1 MNAMYTRLVNLIIS
15 RLVVVLTLL
24 SIGAFLSTTRSPWV
38 NSNINTEPLIVLA
51 AAVGA
56 LSILYYTLLRGSQ
69 HYLAQAYL
77 QLLVDAGLVTWL
89 TYRLR
94 DSDFPLVP
102 LYLVIIFVS
111 AMVLP
116 RTGAIAIGVFC
127 TLCYIGLLVFYK
139 VGLLVGG
146 YSIIQQD
153 TRYLQNNPL
162 LYVLA
167 MLALTVLGGQLAERL
182 RRNDA
187 DLESVAKNLAELRAF
202 NQRII
207 ESIKSG
213 LVTTDLDGV
222 ITSFNRAA
230 EDITGF
236 RAGEVRGKSF
246 VEVFESDAKTLP
258 LNPKILE
265 NNNERFRRF
274 ESDCRSADDRLIR
287 LGFTVSQLTA
297 ENGSVTGFVYSF
309 QDLTEILKLEQEIRR
324 QDRLAALGK
333 MAAGI
338 AHEIRNPLAAM
349 RGSVQLLRSELELS
363 DDHDSL
369 MRIVLRESDRLNGII
384 NDFLAYARPS
394 PLRISPIDINS
405 LVEETVTLLR
415 HSPEVKPGHKI
426 RVQADQPV
434 LSMQADSNQIKQ
446 VIWNLSRNA
455 IQAMPNSGE
464 LEIRLTQLPDKRVQ
478 IRLLDTGCGL
488 SQTQLDQ
495 LFEPFSSEREGGTG
509 LGMAIVY
516 QIVQDHRGTI
526 EVKNREDETGI
537 KGAEIILT
545 LPQLELPEQLPA
557 ESNPLPPQRRVT
569 HRTPSGIQIPFDFL
583 SAKSSR

>member
-24 SIGAFLSTTRSPWV
+24 SIGAFLSTTRSPWA
-38 NSNINTEPLIVLA
+38 NTNINTEPLIVLA

-56 LSILYYTLLRGSQ
+56 LSIFYYTLLRASRQ
-69 HYLAQAYL
+69 YLRQAYL
-77 QLLVDAGLVTWL
+77 QLLVDSTLVTWL

-116 RTGAIAIGVFC
+116 RTGVVLVGIFC
-127 TLCYIGLLVFYK
+127 SVCYIGLLILFK

-146 YSIIQQD
+146 YPIIQQD
-153 TRYLQNNPL
+153 PRYLQNNPL
-162 LYVLA
+162 LYVVA
-167 MLALTVLGGQLAERL
+167 MLALTVLGGQLAERI
-182 RRNDA
+182 RRSDVE
-187 DLESVAKNLAELRAF
+187 LESVGRNLAELRAF

-213 LVTTDLDGV
+213 LVTTDLNGL

-236 RAGEVRGKSF
+236 RATEVRGKAF
-246 VEVFESDAKTLP
+246 TLVFTSEKLDLQFNPP
-258 LNPKILE
+258 LIDDSG
-265 NNNERFRRF
+265 ERFRRF
-274 ESDCRSADDRLIR
+274 EADCRAADERVIR
-287 LGFTVSQLTA
+287 LGFTVSQLTDESGA
-297 ENGSVTGFVYSF
+297 VTGYVFSF

-349 RGSVQLLRSELELS
+349 RGSIQLLRSELELNE
-363 DDHDSL
+363 DHDSL
-369 MRIVLRESDRLNGII
+369 MKIVLRESDRLNGII

-394 PLRISPIDINS
+394 PLKISPVDIVS

-415 HSPEVKPGHKI
+415 HSPEVKANHRISIHSKESSL
-426 RVQADQPV
+426 RVI
-434 LSMQADSNQIKQ
+434 ADSNQLKQ

-455 IQAMPNSGE
+455 IQAMAEGGE
-464 LEIRLTQLPDKRVQ
+464 LAIHVGQMADRSIQ
-478 IRLLDTGCGL
+478 IRLLDTGPGL
-488 SQTQLDQ
+488 SRTQLER

-516 QIVQDHRGTI
+516 QIVQDHQGSI
-526 EVKNREDETGI
+526 EVANRTEGGQS
-537 KGAEIILT
+537 KGAEIVLT
-545 LPQLELPEQLPA
+545 F
-557 ESNPLPPQRRVT
+557 PQREVPGVPESDSPAMQPWARVT
-569 HRTPSGIQIPFDFL
+569 HRTPAGLPMPMDFRT
-583 SAKSSR
+583 AKNPR